1 MYHIWPLAHTLVV
14 PELTGTSVCGVE
26 MESPPVSVK
35 EHDHSC
41 VFMPSLASVDASGAS
56 VIIAC
61 VSKRTRYIVSLLNDT
76 RNRVCVNHR
85 SLKRPAFSC
94 VSGTGRSHRQQRP
107 GHTPVSQLPQSVPCV
122 HRGVGHCSAECSL
135 NDGGENWRPVQF
147 SPVLSASAFTPLL
160 HRLLVSF
167 LLVLSLFFSFSF
179 SLDFILSCPFFI
191 FSFTLFTP
199 S

>member
-76 RNRVCVNHR
+76 
-85 SLKRPAFSC
+85 
-94 VSGTGRSHRQQRP
+94 
-107 GHTPVSQLPQSVPCV
+107 
-122 HRGVGHCSAECSL
+122 
-135 NDGGENWRPVQF
+135 
-147 SPVLSASAFTPLL
+147 
-160 HRLLVSF
+160 
-167 LLVLSLFFSFSF
+167 
-179 SLDFILSCPFFI
+179 
-191 FSFTLFTP
+191 
-199 S
+199 